1 MTDLPDEWDRVAEH
15 VRWPQPDLRRSYV
28 DGQVVLEDPEGRP
41 IMQSDTV
48 ADDVVDDLEKGGGS
62 RR

>member
-1 MTDLPDEWDRVAEH
+1 MTELPAEWEHVAAH

-28 DGQVVLEDPEGRP
+28 NGKVVLEDPEGRP

-48 ADDVVDDLEKGGGS
+48 ADDLIDDLEKGAPE
-62 RR
+62 